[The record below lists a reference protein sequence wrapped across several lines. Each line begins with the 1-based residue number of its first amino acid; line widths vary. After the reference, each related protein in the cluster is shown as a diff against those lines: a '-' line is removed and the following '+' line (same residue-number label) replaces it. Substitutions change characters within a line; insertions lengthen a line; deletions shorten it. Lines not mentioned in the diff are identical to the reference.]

1 MRFIVYSIF
10 RTCSAF
16 FFYFIVV
23 VASSMNYTTLV
34 KSLVWSVISNRHIL
48 MDAANI
54 QIDRKIRWRCSN
66 TGASA
71 LGSTLLWLVNCVQ
84 SHRIAHTQ
92 PPIVIIQM
100 VLGMIILLV
109 NCLLL
114 FKERFDVNARGQQMS
129 PSLEKK
135 TKQNSF
141 SRRLRASTSQI
152 LALSELCRPNV
163 QLFTRLFCHSH
174 KTITIKCTLLW
185 QPLCSVK
192 LRCKFVSIWR
202 SVSADNNSLFA

>member
-54 QIDRKIRWRCSN
+54 QIDRKMRWRCSN

-92 PPIVIIQM
+92 PPHCYHPNGVGNDHPISKLFIVVQREIR
-100 VLGMIILLV
+100 
-109 NCLLL
+109 C
-114 FKERFDVNARGQQMS
+114 ERTWPTNVALPR
-129 PSLEKK
+129 EK

-152 LALSELCRPNV
+152 LALCELCRPNV

>member
-100 VLGMIILLV
+100 VLGTIILLV

-114 FKERFDVNARGQQMS
+114 FKERFDVNARGQLMS

-135 TKQNSF
+135 PNRTVF
-141 SRRLRASTSQI
+141 HDAY
-152 LALSELCRPNV
+152 EL
-163 QLFTRLFCHSH
+163 Q
-174 KTITIKCTLLW
+174 
-185 QPLCSVK
+185 QVK
-192 LRCKFVSIWR
+192 Y
-202 SVSADNNSLFA
+202 

>member
-10 RTCSAF
+10 RTCSA

-54 QIDRKIRWRCSN
+54 QIDRKMRWRCSN

-92 PPIVIIQM
+92 PPPHCYHPNGVGNDHPISKLFIVVQREIR
-100 VLGMIILLV
+100 
-109 NCLLL
+109 C
-114 FKERFDVNARGQQMS
+114 ERTWPTNVALPREKNQTEQFFTTPTSFNKSNISAKRIMS
-129 PSLEKK
+129 SKRSVVH
-135 TKQNSF
+135 Q
-141 SRRLRASTSQI
+141 
-152 LALSELCRPNV
+152 
-163 QLFTRLFCHSH
+163 
-174 KTITIKCTLLW
+174 TLLPFT
-185 QPLCSVK
+185 QNNHHKKYVALTAS
-192 LRCKFVSIWR
+192 LQCKIEM
-202 SVSADNNSLFA
+202 